1 MFRVE
6 LQPRKEIE
14 DREGFTVYSLLKY
27 GIANDVKRVIVEKF
41 LQLPIDRILQDEV
54 VSSIPPWNLF
64 LVIDKHNEFDILY
77 IKINKSN
84 K

>member
-1 MFRVE
+1 ME

-14 DREGFTVYSLLKY
+14 DREGLTVYSLLKY

>member
-1 MFRVE
+1 ME

-54 VSSIPPWNLF
+54 ISSIPPWNLF

>member
-1 MFRVE
+1 ME

-84 K
+84 I

>member
-1 MFRVE
+1 ME

-14 DREGFTVYSLLKY
+14 DREGFTVYAVLKY

-84 K
+84 I

>member
-1 MFRVE
+1 ME

-41 LQLPIDRILQDEV
+41 LQLPIDRILQDEL

>member
-1 MFRVE
+1 ME

-27 GIANDVKRVIVEKF
+27 GIANDVKRVIVEEF

>member
-1 MFRVE
+1 M
-6 LQPRKEIE
+6 
-14 DREGFTVYSLLKY
+14 YSLLKY

-54 VSSIPPWNLF
+54 VSSMPPWNLF